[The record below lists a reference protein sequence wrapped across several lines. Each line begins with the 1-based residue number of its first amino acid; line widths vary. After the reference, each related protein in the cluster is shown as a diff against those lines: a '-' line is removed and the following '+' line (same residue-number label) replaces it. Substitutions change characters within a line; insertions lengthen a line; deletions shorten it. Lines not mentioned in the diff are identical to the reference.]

1 VHTEFLYLSSSWPSF
16 YQGLVTER
24 HSPFSM
30 NPKMNVAKQAYN
42 LEKETHNDCL
52 SCGENINHP
61 ICPNCIAKAFNQWTK
76 KFPEHHELKG
86 KLNIFMKHHNHNS
99 GESKSCVHCGNNV
112 HICPYCFTE
121 HLYSLIKEA
130 GLGVRAMSEFLF
142 IFNFDFEHNGYSQEL
157 EAYGGY

>member
-1 VHTEFLYLSSSWPSF
+1 
-16 YQGLVTER
+16 
-24 HSPFSM
+24 M

-61 ICPNCIAKAFNQWTK
+61 ICHNCIAKAFKKKKK
-76 KFPEHHELKG
+76 KFPEHHEIKG
-86 KLNIFMKHHNHNS
+86 KLNIFMKHHNHIN
-99 GESKSCVHCGNNV
+99 GESKSCVHCGANV
-112 HICPYCFTE
+112 HVCPYCFTS
-121 HLYSLIKEA
+121 HLYELIKET